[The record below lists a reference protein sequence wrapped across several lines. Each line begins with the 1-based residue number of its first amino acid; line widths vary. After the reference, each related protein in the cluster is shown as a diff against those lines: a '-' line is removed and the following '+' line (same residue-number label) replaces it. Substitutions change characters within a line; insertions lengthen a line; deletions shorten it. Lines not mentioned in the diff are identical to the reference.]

1 VWAISICDLTPPF
14 RDALRFERS
23 AATGEIALVPAIA
36 LKAVNGR
43 KSPSPTTPLGLLAVI
58 ACRAGSRRSFLL
70 QLASSRPATRSRAA
84 SSASAKRG
92 VMRRGRE
99 VHQLDIGYPESSLA
113 LEKPE
118 RQGGVLAGD
127 RAPEVPMRG
136 VAGPPVRLIN
146 LFQGTHWTL
155 LGYEIDAASLIAPR
169 AHLHIH
175 RVGRRGDIIDDGG
188 HFHAAYGLTPETR
201 VLVRPDAYVGAIVSA
216 GEVGAL
222 SQYLNGVGL
231 TPFAVPGV
239 RRM

>member
-1 VWAISICDLTPPF
+1 
-14 RDALRFERS
+14 
-23 AATGEIALVPAIA
+23 
-36 LKAVNGR
+36 
-43 KSPSPTTPLGLLAVI
+43 
-58 ACRAGSRRSFLL
+58 
-70 QLASSRPATRSRAA
+70 
-84 SSASAKRG
+84 
-92 VMRRGRE
+92 MRRGRE
-99 VHQLDIGYPESSLA
+99 VHQLNIEYPESSLA

-127 RAPEVPMRG
+127 RPPEVPMRG
-136 VAGPPVRLIN
+136 VAGQPVRFFT

-188 HFHAAYGLTPETR
+188 QFRAAYGLTPETW

-239 RRM
+239 RGM